1 MGRKKAS
8 FFRVIICF
16 LLSFITLFPSS
27 TAVSALTDQQR
38 LIYAQ
43 NNLIFYN
50 PDENLKDCTTSAA
63 GLVMGDDNAA
73 KVWNYFVTANIP
85 GVSDNAAVIA
95 GIMGNLQQESGFNP
109 FSHDSGSSY
118 YGLFQ
123 TDNSG
128 ILAAMDAAG
137 ISAYYGQEYTNVPTD
152 VNDNA
157 LKTELDLL
165 VAWDRF
171 SDFVGHLDWVSHTT
185 GVEGARSYA
194 ELFLVT
200 VEIAVNGNSPLE
212 DPRVIA
218 YVDEVKYRSLPA
230 GTYRNYQETNK
241 RRDYAEQFFNT
252 YASSGAATT
261 TTGST
266 SSGGSS
272 SSSFSSSTNSSI
284 TWDDA
289 GWISGMPGIT
299 KEDVTTRTD
308 LNEQILGKSYENGK
322 PNKILLHSTEGTSNG
337 YDAYPVGNKYPAHFI
352 VDLKKKEGY
361 QNVPI
366 GIPSAATKGADN
378 TTVQIEIVGFS
389 GNSNSDYG
397 LQNFSDD
404 DWDYL
409 AVLLAAIANNTGI
422 PLTTSVDWSVANHNM
437 NQSDFNN
444 MSGIVGHRHSPGD
457 DHDDPGNIWSQVE
470 AAIKRNPDASK
481 FASGGDVC
489 RDTSGSGLVSGG
501 MTLEQANSFMEE
513 YRSISP
519 RFVSQNPQLA
529 EWGITATTSCTS
541 DLENCVAFS
550 KYFLN
555 RYTSISTNA
564 VGNGSEVVGNL
575 SKNFGL
581 PVGDKPQPYAIF
593 STASGT
599 TMCGPVLCG
608 HTGVVLGIDEA
619 NNKIIIGEAGCSQ
632 PFEWTGAH
640 EKDLSKYTD
649 GSYTYAYTDSILNL
663 QGVK

>member
-95 GIMGNLQQESGFNP
+95 GIMGNLEAESGFNP
-109 FSHDSGSSY
+109 FSTYGNKY
-118 YGLFQ
+118 YGIYQ
-123 TDNSG
+123 TDNQFLIDSVNS
-128 ILAAMDAAG
+128 AG
-137 ISAYYGQEYTNVPTD
+137 YSSYWGSKIGEAPTD

-157 LKTELDLL
+157 LKIELDILI
-165 VAWDRF
+165 DTERF
-171 SDFVGHLDWVSHTT
+171 KKFASSVNRVTHTS
-185 GVEGARSYA
+185 GVDGAKAYA
-194 ELFLVT
+194 ELFLV
-200 VEIAVNGNSPLE
+200 EIERAIAPGPRVGPIE
-212 DPRVIA
+212 DPGVQD
-218 YVDEVKYRSLPA
+218 YVHTDLHSSSIL
-230 GTYRNYQETNK
+230 YQDVVK
-241 RRDYAEQFFNT
+241 RRESAETYFNT

-261 TTGST
+261 TTGS
-266 SSGGSS
+266 SGGSS
-272 SSSFSSSTNSSI
+272 SGSFSSSGNSSI

-361 QNVPI
+361 QNIPI
-366 GIPSAATKGADN
+366 GIPSVATKGGDS

-409 AVLLAAIANNTGI
+409 AVLLGAIASNTGI
-422 PLTTSVDWSVANHNM
+422 PLTTSVNWDDTSHGM
-437 NQSDFNN
+437 SQSEFN
-444 MSGIVGHRHSPGD
+444 STTGIVGHRHSPRD

-649 GSYTYAYTDSILNL
+649 GNYTYAYTDSVLNL